1 MSQVLYQINYIGAAA
16 IFAIGLY
23 IVLVHGNLVRKII
36 GINLMETAVFLVFVT
51 IGYVRQGR
59 APIVAGGT
67 IAEGT
72 IADGTIAEGAVAVQ
86 YVNPLPSALILT
98 GIVVAVSITVYA
110 LSMVIRIHQ
119 AYGTIEIEEILQ
131 IREREAH
138 E

>member
-1 MSQVLYQINYIGAAA
+1 MSSLLVHQINYVGAAA
-16 IFAIGLY
+16 LFVIGLY
-23 IVLVHGNLVRKII
+23 MVIIHGNLIRKII

-51 IGYVRQGR
+51 IGYVEGAR
-59 APIVAGGT
+59 APVLSDT
-67 IAEGT
+67 S
-72 IADGTIAEGAVAVQ
+72 GAVV

-110 LSMVIRIHQ
+110 LSMVIRIHR
-119 AYGTIEIEEILQ
+119 AYGTIELEEILR